1 MGKKEISK
9 IFKLPI
15 GWWKR
20 VPSFQSSQAL
30 RPRNRRSGPRRRGNT
45 WVGSI
50 ASSNSH
56 TQVHASRT
64 NRWIGDH
71 VIQYFLFT
79 TLSNHLLLHLS
90 QMKLNEINCWRVWIW
105 RAHTSCAS
113 GKLPYTDLSS
123 DVCWS
128 CDITKQVTFFYCYSW
143 NINSL
148 ARGWRSVEFSSSVIR
163 QRDSSKVMNVIKN
176 VMKAFCP
183 RFVVNKQIDVLSMQN
198 RCIKH
203 NNTNSELGTH

>member
-64 NRWIGDH
+64 NSWIGDH
-71 VIQYFLFT
+71 VMQYFLFT

-113 GKLPYTDLSS
+113 GKLPYYWFELWRMLVLWHHKTVLPAGGGVWNSPAPS
-123 DVCWS
+123 YVNVTVQRSWTWS
-128 CDITKQVTFFYCYSW
+128 KTWWKH
-143 NINSL
+143 
-148 ARGWRSVEFSSSVIR
+148 
-163 QRDSSKVMNVIKN
+163 
-176 VMKAFCP
+176 
-183 RFVVNKQIDVLSMQN
+183 FVHVL
-198 RCIKH
+198 
-203 NNTNSELGTH
+203 L

>member
-30 RPRNRRSGPRRRGNT
+30 RPRNRRSGPRLNT

-71 VIQYFLFT
+71 VMQYFLFT

-90 QMKLNEINCWRVWIW
+90 NETEWNQLLTGVNMASSHIVCFREASLYWFELWRMLVLWHHKTVLPAGGGVWNSPAPSYVNVTVQRSW
-105 RAHTSCAS
+105 T
-113 GKLPYTDLSS
+113 
-123 DVCWS
+123 WS
-128 CDITKQVTFFYCYSW
+128 KTWWKH
-143 NINSL
+143 
-148 ARGWRSVEFSSSVIR
+148 
-163 QRDSSKVMNVIKN
+163 
-176 VMKAFCP
+176 
-183 RFVVNKQIDVLSMQN
+183 FVHVL
-198 RCIKH
+198 
-203 NNTNSELGTH
+203 L

>member
-64 NRWIGDH
+64 NSWIGDH
-71 VIQYFLFT
+71 VMQYFLFT

-90 QMKLNEINCWRVWIW
+90 QMKLNEINCWRVWIYGELTHRVLQGSFPILIW
-105 RAHTSCAS
+105 ALTYVGPVTS
-113 GKLPYTDLSS
+113 
-123 DVCWS
+123 
-128 CDITKQVTFFYCYSW
+128 Q
-143 NINSL
+143 NSL
-148 ARGWRSVEFSSSVIR
+148 ACGWRSVEFSSSVIR

-203 NNTNSELGTH
+203 NNTNSELGPH

>member
-45 WVGSI
+45 WMGSI

-64 NRWIGDH
+64 NSWIGDH
-71 VIQYFLFT
+71 VMQYFLFT

-105 RAHTSCAS
+105 RAHTSCFPILIWALTYV
-113 GKLPYTDLSS
+113 GP
-123 DVCWS
+123 
-128 CDITKQVTFFYCYSW
+128 VTSQ
-143 NINSL
+143 NSL
-148 ARGWRSVEFSSSVIR
+148 ACGWRSVEFSSSVIR

-203 NNTNSELGTH
+203 NNTNSELGPH

>member
-64 NRWIGDH
+64 NSWIGDH
-71 VIQYFLFT
+71 VMQYFLFT

-113 GKLPYTDLSS
+113 ACSGKLPYTDLSS

-128 CDITKQVTFFYCYSW
+128 CDITKQSCLRVAECGILQLRHTSTWQFKGHERDQKRDESILSTFC
-143 NINSL
+143 
-148 ARGWRSVEFSSSVIR
+148 
-163 QRDSSKVMNVIKN
+163 
-176 VMKAFCP
+176 C
-183 RFVVNKQIDVLSMQN
+183 KQTNL
-198 RCIKH
+198 CLKH
-203 NNTNSELGTH
+203 AK

>member
-56 TQVHASRT
+56 TQVHASRA

-79 TLSNHLLLHLS
+79 TLSNNLLLHLS

-128 CDITKQVTFFYCYSW
+128 CDITKQVTFFLLLQLEHKQS
-143 NINSL
+143 
-148 ARGWRSVEFSSSVIR
+148 
-163 QRDSSKVMNVIKN
+163 
-176 VMKAFCP
+176 CP
-183 RFVVNKQIDVLSMQN
+183 RVAECGILQLRHTSTWQFKGHERDQKRDESILSTFCCKQTNWCL
-198 RCIKH
+198 KH
-203 NNTNSELGTH
+203 AK

>member
-64 NRWIGDH
+64 NSWIGDH
-71 VIQYFLFT
+71 VMQYFLFT
-79 TLSNHLLLHLS
+79 TLSNHWVKWNWMKSIADGCEYGELTHRVLQGSFPILIWALTYVGPVTS
-90 QMKLNEINCWRVWIW
+90 Q
-105 RAHTSCAS
+105 
-113 GKLPYTDLSS
+113 
-123 DVCWS
+123 
-128 CDITKQVTFFYCYSW
+128 
-143 NINSL
+143 NSL

-203 NNTNSELGTH
+203 NNTNSELGPH